1 MKGRRA
7 RAVALLFA
15 LLTHVGARALVATV
29 ILVLF
34 LVVGVAVV
42 VIVVVGALGPV
53 AAAPVLIITRDA
65 ARVLFVRR
73 I

>member
-29 ILVLF
+29 ILVLL
-34 LVVGVAVV
+34 LVVGVVV
-42 VIVVVGALGPV
+42 VIIITTLGPV
-53 AAAPVLIITRDA
+53 AAAPVVAVSTNFT
-65 ARVLFVRR
+65 RVLFVRR

>member
-29 ILVLF
+29 ILVLL
-34 LVVGVAVV
+34 LVVGVVVV
-42 VIVVVGALGPV
+42 VIIRPFRTV
-53 AAAPVLIITRDA
+53 AAAPVVAVSRNT
-65 ARVLFVRR
+65 ARVFFVRR

>member
-29 ILVLF
+29 ILVLL
-34 LVVGVAVV
+34 LVVGVDVV

-53 AAAPVLIITRDA
+53 AAAPVVAVSRNP
-65 ARVLFVRR
+65 ARV
-73 I
+73 

>member
-15 LLTHVGARALVATV
+15 LLTHVGARALVAAV
-29 ILVLF
+29 ILVLL
-34 LVVGVAVV
+34 LVVGVVV
-42 VIVVVGALGPV
+42 VIIITTLGPV

-65 ARVLFVRR
+65 ARVFFVRR